1 VGRAIYNSRCYFC
14 HGYGGDAHTLAGTY
28 LDPAPRDF
36 TALKPGELSRTRMLE
51 AVRDGVPDS
60 AMMAFASVLSETE
73 IAAVV
78 DFVDEV
84 FIRKRRDNTRYH
96 TPENGWADHDRYR
109 GAFPF
114 ALGQVALDTPL
125 ESLSADERRG
135 RRLFMSA
142 CVTCHD
148 RAVVRDEGPMWDA
161 RPVSIPRAGYDPR
174 GDGWSVDAQSGATPY
189 ARHERRP
196 VLAGL
201 DAEQRLGERLFQGNC
216 AFCHG
221 ADGTGH
227 NWIGSFLEPHPR
239 DLTALRDH
247 SRAHLREV
255 IREGLPGTTMSA
267 WKFVLTDAEI
277 DAIIAY
283 VLRAF
288 VNVPAA
294 DG

>member
-1 VGRAIYNSRCYFC
+1 
-14 HGYGGDAHTLAGTY
+14 
-28 LDPAPRDF
+28 
-36 TALKPGELSRTRMLE
+36 MLE
-51 AVRDGVPDS
+51 AVRNGVPDS
-60 AMMAFASVLSETE
+60 AMMAFDSVLNEAE

-78 DFVDEV
+78 DFVNEA
-84 FIRKRRDNTRYH
+84 FIRKRRGNTRYH

-109 GAFPF
+109 DAFPF
-114 ALGQVALDTPL
+114 ALGQVALDTPW
-125 ESLSADERRG
+125 ERLSAAERRG

-148 RAVVRDEGPMWDA
+148 RAVVRDEGPMWNP
-161 RPVSIPRAGYDPR
+161 RPVSIPRAGYDPNR
-174 GDGWSVDAQSGATPY
+174 AGRASDALSGATPY
-189 ARHERRP
+189 ARHDRRP
-196 VLAGL
+196 TRADL
-201 DAEQRLGERLFQGNC
+201 DTQQRLGERLFQGNC

-221 ADGTGH
+221 ADGTGR

-247 SRAHLREV
+247 SHAHLREV

-288 VNVPAA
+288 VNVTAT
-294 DG
+294 DR